1 MSRVL
6 HEQESRPAPE
16 RIYTDFVTREQF
28 INITGIFVTPQYFD
42 YIYKREW
49 SREKKSGI
57 TLDEF
62 LDDYETDHCYQVIEV
77 SGFRF
82 ICNDDIL
89 LTDNPDDSIYD
100 IVDNLVME
108 LDREGQQR
116 KQLENKCK
124 ILENRNSN
132 ILAILSQFLNRITN
146 YIDNL
151 PKNGNCE
158 KS

>member
-1 MSRVL
+1 MCQLL
-6 HEQESRPAPE
+6 HIQESRPAPE
-16 RIYTDFVTREQF
+16 QIYDDFVSREQF
-28 INITGIFVTPQYFD
+28 INVTGIFVTPRYFD
-42 YIYKREW
+42 YIYRREW
-49 SREKKSGI
+49 GREKKSGI
-57 TLDEF
+57 TLIEF
-62 LDDYETDHCYQVIEV
+62 LDNYKINHCCQIIEV
-77 SGFRF
+77 SGFKF
-82 ICNDDIL
+82 ICNDDVL

-100 IVDNLVME
+100 IVDNLVMG

-158 KS
+158 KH

>member
-1 MSRVL
+1 MSRLL
-6 HEQESRPAPE
+6 HEQESMPASE

-28 INITGIFVTPQYFD
+28 VNITGICVTPQYFD

-49 SREKKSGI
+49 AREKKSGI

-62 LDDYETDHCYQVIEV
+62 LNDYELNHSCQVIEV

-100 IVDNLVME
+100 IVNNLVVE
-108 LDREGQQR
+108 IDQEERQR

-158 KS
+158 KP